1 MCYIY
6 TTEYYPAIKK
16 NETWPLATM
25 WRQLEMIMLS
35 EVRKRKTD
43 IMISLIYLID
53 YDTNELTYE
62 TETDSQT

>member
-6 TTEYYPAIKK
+6 TTEYYSAIKK

-53 YDTNELTYE
+53 CDTNELTYE